1 MIRAIFV
8 NNLVWFNKCISSQK
22 YNLYSKD
29 SLYIFDG
36 SNGDCTFIKY
46 TGPPIDL
53 MLKFFEPY
61 MYKYICKLYDLGY
74 ST

>member
-1 MIRAIFV
+1 MYR
-8 NNLVWFNKCISSQK
+8 
-22 YNLYSKD
+22 KD
-29 SLYIFDG
+29 NLYIFDR